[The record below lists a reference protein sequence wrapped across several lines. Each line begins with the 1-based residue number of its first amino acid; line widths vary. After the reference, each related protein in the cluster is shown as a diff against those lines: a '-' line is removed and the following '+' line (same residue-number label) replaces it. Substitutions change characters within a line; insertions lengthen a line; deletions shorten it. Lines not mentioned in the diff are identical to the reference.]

1 MEIEN
6 VMQDEEVLSDEEET
20 KEVKSAKRFKTNHK
34 SFQLKTDDL
43 EHLNYANN
51 VSLFESNIF
60 KLQVHFK
67 LKILTQLEFILIV
80 I

>member
-43 EHLNYANN
+43 EHLQR
-51 VSLFESNIF
+51 VL
-60 KLQVHFK
+60 KLASIQ
-67 LKILTQLEFILIV
+67 QLAY
-80 I
+80 